1 METAALKFYVLRTE
15 PVQEI
20 AAHPDTL
27 AELVAA
33 LPKAEP
39 QQAPSRAIGLASLVG
54 LPLVPE
60 PELRPGFLHLRPF
73 PRAAPPSD

>member
-1 METAALKFYVLRTE
+1 MKFYLLRHD

-39 QQAPSRAIGLASLVG
+39 QQPPGRTTGFASLLD
-54 LPLVPE
+54 LPLVPD
-60 PELRPGFLHLRPF
+60 PELQPGLLHLRPF
-73 PRAAPPSD
+73 PRPAPPSD

>member
-1 METAALKFYVLRTE
+1 MRFYLLRE
-15 PVQEI
+15 DPVQEI

-39 QQAPSRAIGLASLVG
+39 PQGPTRATRFASLVG
-54 LPLVPE
+54 LPLVPDS
-60 PELRPGFLHLRPF
+60 ELQPGLLHLRPF
-73 PRAAPPSD
+73 PRATPPSD